1 MINKKIFY
9 TLIVVVATLFAT
21 LSSRVMNNFI
31 QSDKDVRAIACEKF
45 NLIQSLYN
53 NGELLKIYN
62 EGTEDFKKI
71 TSEDDFISLMERKKE
86 VLGDFVKSQLLTSN
100 VINSNVVILTFRSTY
115 KNYSLIEEFHFIRKS
130 KDDDLQLGTYF
141 IDDGGKRGEV
151 IRQ

>member
-1 MINKKIFY
+1 M
-9 TLIVVVATLFAT
+9 
-21 LSSRVMNNFI
+21 
-31 QSDKDVRAIACEKF
+31 
-45 NLIQSLYN
+45 
-53 NGELLKIYN
+53 
-62 EGTEDFKKI
+62 
-71 TSEDDFISLMERKKE
+71 
-86 VLGDFVKSQLLTSN
+86 KSQLLTSN